1 MQTMEDEWDLI
12 LLNIVLYRDI
22 GVSILTSI
30 DDITKLDDQI
40 VKTQTMW
47 DSPFIKP
54 FEARIKEWQE
64 RLLNIRDNIDE
75 WLKVGGHCR
84 LLKFTAVC
92 HTFTVIYYAIQGC
105 PEISID
111 LYT

>member
-1 MQTMEDEWDLI
+1 M
-12 LLNIVLYRDI
+12 R
-22 GVSILTSI
+22 
-30 DDITKLDDQI
+30 
-40 VKTQTMW
+40 

-54 FEARIKEWQE
+54 FEARIKEWLE
-64 RLLNIRDNIDE
+64 RLLNIRDAIDE

-84 LLKFTAVC
+84 LLKFAVC
-92 HTFTVIYYAIQGC
+92 HMFTVYYFAIQGC